1 MRDWELY
8 PTRSADLDMI
18 MELSFTRSSTVTRP
32 FVGLLLRVG
41 MRRLTEEDVELIRC
55 RARAPKLA

>member
-18 MELSFTRSSTVTRP
+18 MKLSFARSSTVTRP
-32 FVGLLLRVG
+32 FVELPLRVG
-41 MRRLTEEDVELIRC
+41 MRRLTEEDVELIRS
-55 RARAPKLA
+55 RTRAPSPA